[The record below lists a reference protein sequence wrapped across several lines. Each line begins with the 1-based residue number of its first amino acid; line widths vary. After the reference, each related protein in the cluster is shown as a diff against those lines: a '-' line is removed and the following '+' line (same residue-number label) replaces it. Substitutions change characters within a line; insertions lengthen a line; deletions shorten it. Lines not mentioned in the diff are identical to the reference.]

1 MTRRTAATE
10 LLAAS
15 AMALAVALAPPALA
29 QSSGGD
35 AVIRGF
41 LAGSGAGGVGIIDS
55 REEVEVEVP
64 QAIYSGPNGEVYLL
78 DQANSRVLKFDPS
91 DPGQPPQVLELPEGI
106 RPTDM
111 VVSQDNTF
119 YVWDGQ
125 VRALQPTGAE
135 TAPTRGLTLT
145 RSSLAPDPYAVSA
158 LAQMGSMVVDDGDPA
173 EIGRTRAV
181 NVLAGQP
188 PVQSVATRGKGALS
202 AEVKAQGESAV
213 QINILEKGS
222 SAVLARLKMQVRSR
236 LGATELLEVD
246 RKGRYFVFGENIPT
260 DFTDV
265 PASFV
270 ARYASNGTLEGIYE
284 LPLSGTVGLSR
295 RFVTVSPEGEV
306 YFLRTR
312 KDNADVLAVSFRP
325 LRPDAR
331 IDTAGK
337 GQSLADLA
345 RRKGAAAAV
354 RPLNRQQV
362 IETAFSFANA
372 KWRVTPAVYGP
383 DPDNQCTGFSRVRR
397 PGYLNGKLNQDVQ
410 GIPYCWGCMG
420 NLQQIAMGLN
430 QGRLAGNICT
440 RDDPRRDVIGVDCSS
455 FVSAAW
461 GLSSHFTTI
470 AIPAITTELANPF
483 ELLPGD
489 ALNKPG
495 SHVLL
500 FVRFTADRKAEV
512 IEASP
517 GACNGRVCR
526 NVYPLAS
533 LLARGYKPVRYKGL
547 LNDPGPAGPPV
558 PVAGQA
564 GKKVN

>member
-1 MTRRTAATE
+1 MERRNLATE

-15 AMALAVALAPPALA
+15 AFAVALASASTVLA
-29 QSSGGD
+29 QSAGD

-41 LAGSGAGGVGIIDS
+41 MAGSGAESVGIVDS
-55 REEVEVEVP
+55 REEVEVDVP
-64 QAIYSGPNGEVYLL
+64 QAIFSGPNGEVYLL
-78 DQANSRVLKFDPS
+78 DQANGRVLRFDPS
-91 DPGQPPQVLELPEGI
+91 DPSQPPQVLELPEGS

-111 VVSQDNTF
+111 VVSEDNTF
-119 YVWDGQ
+119 YMWDGQ
-125 VRALQPTGAE
+125 VKPLQPTGE
-135 TAPTRGLTLT
+135 TTSRTRSLTLS
-145 RSSLAPDPYAVSA
+145 RSALAPNPYAVAA
-158 LAQMGSMVVDDGDPA
+158 LAQMGSMAIEDADPA
-173 EIGRTRAV
+173 DVAKTRAV
-181 NVLAGQP
+181 NILAGQP
-188 PVQSVATRGKGALS
+188 PVQAVATRGKGALS
-202 AEVKAQGESAV
+202 AEVKPQAENAV
-213 QINILEKGS
+213 QIDIEEKGS
-222 SAVLARLKMQVRSR
+222 STVLARLKMQVRSR

-265 PASFV
+265 PAAFV
-270 ARYASNGTLEGIYE
+270 ARYAPNGALEGIYE

-312 KDNADVLAVSFRP
+312 KESADVLAVSFRP

-337 GQSLADLA
+337 AQSLVDIT

-354 RPLNRQQV
+354 RPLNRQKV
-362 IETAFSFANA
+362 IQTAFAFANA

-383 DPDNQCTGFSRVRR
+383 DPDDKCTGFNRVRR

-420 NLQQIAMGLN
+420 NLEQIALGLN
-430 QGRLAGNICT
+430 QGRRAGNICT
-440 RDDPRRDVIGVDCSS
+440 RDDPRRDLVGVDCSS
-455 FVSAAW
+455 FVSTAW

-470 AIPAITTELANPF
+470 AIPAITTELTNPF
-483 ELLPGD
+483 DLLPGD

-526 NVYPLAS
+526 NIYPLAS

-547 LNDPGPAGPPV
+547 VNDPGAAGPPV
-558 PVAGQA
+558 PAAGQP
-564 GKKVN
+564 KKLN